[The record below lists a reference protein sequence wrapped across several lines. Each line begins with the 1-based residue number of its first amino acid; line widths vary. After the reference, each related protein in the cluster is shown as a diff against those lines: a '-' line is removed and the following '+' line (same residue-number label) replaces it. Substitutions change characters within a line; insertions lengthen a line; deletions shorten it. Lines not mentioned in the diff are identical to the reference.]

1 MPVGASC
8 AVICPETAG
17 TGALLL
23 PPWAAGL
30 AGALSR
36 ELAPGTCNSMEGSF
50 LLCWLHKIYSGNMD
64 RKGLISVFEF
74 ERVFAAGRNYLAILP
89 LWC

>member
-17 TGALLL
+17 TGALQL
-23 PPWAAGL
+23 PPCAAGL

-36 ELAPGTCNSMEGSF
+36 EFIPRTCNSVEGGF
-50 LLCWLHKIYSGNMD
+50 LLCLLHKIYSWNMD
-64 RKGLISVFEF
+64 REALMSVFEF
-74 ERVFAAGRNYLAILP
+74 ERVFAAGRNYLAILS
-89 LWC
+89 LRC